1 MKADFLPADVKSELG
16 RFERK
21 KAAKQQQMGDSQV
34 TQANTPF
41 MPPAFDGAYLK
52 NLSNE
57 VERMKLNS
65 ERFATIFHD
74 EFKMCLPKDQPK
86 LEMLNIGEQ
95 SEIVKNKMSEWQ
107 QVRDIAVFFLL
118 LLLIIFCASP
128 HLEHRLIV
136 ETN

>member
-34 TQANTPF
+34 TQANTSF
-41 MPPAFDGAYLK
+41 MLPAFDGAYLK

-74 EFKMCLPKDQPK
+74 ELKMCLPKDQPK
-86 LEMLNIGEQ
+86 LEMLDIGEQ
-95 SEIVKNKMSEWQ
+95 SEMIKNKMSEWQ
-107 QVRDIAVFFLL
+107 KVRDIDVFSYP
-118 LLLIIFCASP
+118 SP
-128 HLEHRLIV
+128 IDYVLCISSFRAPVHC
-136 ETN
+136 